1 MDVAEL
7 AAAAGLLLIAA
18 LLADGG
24 ADLLAVGDPGSGQL
38 SVHAEA
44 GLQLGAQHVDLD
56 IAGAGDDG
64 LVSLGVVDHVE
75 GRILLVELVQA
86 GAQLL
91 DLLLGLGGDGA
102 AVAGLGI
109 VHAVEADDV
118 LGVAQGVAG
127 LDLVHFAD
135 GADVAAADLLGLL
148 ALLAFHDIQAAQL
161 LGVAGGGVI
170 QGHVAGDL
178 AADDLDHGIL
188 AVLVGD
194 GLEYDGGGG
203 AVGIEGD
210 LDVIAVVILGG
221 LGGHIGGHRGQVQD
235 GLQQHLHAQTG
246 VGGAAQHGADTAV
259 PDADLQALG
268 HILGGQLHGVEELLH
283 QLLVG
288 AGGGL
293 HQLGAQGLHLVGH
306 VGGDGAGSGLAALD
320 LIGGVVQ
327 QVHDGG
333 DLLVAVD
340 DRGNDGGDGLAELAL
355 QGVQAGGVVAVVLIG
370 AVDEDHPGLLA
381 QHLPGALHAHGQAVL
396 GGAHQNGALS
406 GADGGQSLA
415 GEVEV
420 AGGVHHVDLH
430 ALIIHG
436 SKGQGN
442 GNLALDLLGVIV
454 AGGVAVG
461 GAAQAVGALGHKEH
475 LLGQRGLAGAAVAQ
489 QGDVADVVG
498 SHNGCSPFVFCAS
511 AAFPAVHSF
520 NIWII

>member
-1 MDVAEL
+1 M
-7 AAAAGLLLIAA
+7 
-18 LLADGG
+18 
-24 ADLLAVGDPGSGQL
+24 
-38 SVHAEA
+38 
-44 GLQLGAQHVDLD
+44 
-56 IAGAGDDG
+56 
-64 LVSLGVVDHVE
+64 
-75 GRILLVELVQA
+75 
-86 GAQLL
+86 
-91 DLLLGLGGDGA
+91 
-102 AVAGLGI
+102 
-109 VHAVEADDV
+109 
-118 LGVAQGVAG
+118 
-127 LDLVHFAD
+127 
-135 GADVAAADLLGLL
+135 
-148 ALLAFHDIQAAQL
+148 
-161 LGVAGGGVI
+161 
-170 QGHVAGDL
+170 
-178 AADDLDHGIL
+178 
-188 AVLVGD
+188 
-194 GLEYDGGGG
+194 
-203 AVGIEGD
+203 
-210 LDVIAVVILGG
+210 
-221 LGGHIGGHRGQVQD
+221 
-235 GLQQHLHAQTG
+235 
-246 VGGAAQHGADTAV
+246 
-259 PDADLQALG
+259 
-268 HILGGQLHGVEELLH
+268 
-283 QLLVG
+283 
-288 AGGGL
+288 
-293 HQLGAQGLHLVGH
+293 
-306 VGGDGAGSGLAALD
+306 
-320 LIGGVVQ
+320 Q
-327 QVHDGG
+327 QVHNGG